1 MDYLEWLDKSYYLY
15 KNRKYHLSLKS
26 LNSSL
31 AEYLRN
37 TSNYLKFQQTIWE
50 ILNVTRLKAHKHLQD
65 SFTNSST
72 NIHEQNNQKQKF
84 KIQ

>member
-37 TSNYLKFQQTIWE
+37 TSNYLKFQQTI
-50 ILNVTRLKAHKHLQD
+50 
-65 SFTNSST
+65 
-72 NIHEQNNQKQKF
+72 
-84 KIQ
+84 